1 MTQYGVV
8 GLDSVVPEFEQALCE
23 QGTGEEGGGG
33 GGGGGGPVNGEHL
46 DPGYVIHTDILPI
59 IMLSVTTA

>member
-23 QGTGEEGGGG
+23 QGTGEGE
-33 GGGGGGPVNGEHL
+33 GGGPVNGEHL
-46 DPGYVIHTDILPI
+46 DPGYVIHTDKLPI

>member
-1 MTQYGVV
+1 MNR
-8 GLDSVVPEFEQALCE
+8 E
-23 QGTGEEGGGG
+23 QGGGGG